1 MALLSLPI
9 EAESLARAIHKFQRD
24 TGNRKASRIGI
35 TLQELVNRVA
45 TTKLINPPL
54 FDIPRQKTRAVV
66 SASSCFY
73 DSSWLT
79 NADKFPEAIARF
91 KEVIANSQIMD
102 SSLQQSIASVVTFA
116 IAIAVTS
123 I

>member
-9 EAESLARAIHKFQRD
+9 ETESLARAIHKFQCD
-24 TGNRKASRIGI
+24 IGNRKASCIKI

-45 TTKLINPPL
+45 TTKPINPPF
-54 FDIPRQKTRAVV
+54 FDIPRRKTRAVV
-66 SASSCFY
+66 YASSRFY

-79 NADKFPEAIARF
+79 NADKFPETITRF

-102 SSLQQSIASVVTFA
+102 SSLQQSIASAVTFA
-116 IAIAVTS
+116 IAIAITF